1 MIYLEKDNLTCK
13 EFNSSP
19 YKFRRMGKVDGLL
32 VFIQSI
38 PPITLDTTY
47 LNVIMVIT
55 DLCGRTIQVRYE
67 GECDD
72 DIIFSELSD
81 FIKKI

>member
-1 MIYLEKDNLTCK
+1 MITLENNNLK
-13 EFNSSP
+13 IEEFNASP
-19 YKFRRMGKVDGLL
+19 YKFRIMGKVDGLL
-32 VFIQSI
+32 VFLQSI

-72 DIIFSELSD
+72 DIIFSALSD